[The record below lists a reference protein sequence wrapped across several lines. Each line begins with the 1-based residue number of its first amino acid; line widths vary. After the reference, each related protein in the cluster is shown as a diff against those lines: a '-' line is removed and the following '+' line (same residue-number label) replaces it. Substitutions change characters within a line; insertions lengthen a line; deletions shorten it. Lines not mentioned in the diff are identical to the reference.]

1 MLPFRAISMF
11 HAAVRAGSVSGA
23 AQELGVTPSA
33 ISQQIH
39 SLELFLGTALLVKV
53 GRQIKLTEA
62 GERYFEMISGGVE
75 QIVEAT
81 HRLRGYRAVT
91 VLTVRAA
98 PSLSSKW
105 LLPRLGNFIRS
116 HPQLDVRID
125 GTNEPTNFDREDVD
139 IDLRHGEGR
148 WPGLFVEGLAE
159 EHFFPVC
166 SPAYAAAGS
175 LMPSDF
181 PKHRLIHS
189 VKSMVQWTHWFDT
202 LGIIADRRWDRVLFD
217 RSHMVVDATVG
228 GLGIALESNLLMWQ
242 ELCDGRLVCPIVDPP
257 PITAVT
263 QWIVCPHD
271 RLRLSK
277 VQAFIEWLQGERDAW
292 LADVAKNRRVEA
304 SHT

>member
-1 MLPFRAISMF
+1 MIPFRAISMF
-11 HAAVRAGSVSGA
+11 HAAVRAGSVSRA

-33 ISQQIH
+33 VSQQIH

-62 GERYFEMISGGVE
+62 GERYYDMISDGVE

-91 VLTVRAA
+91 VLTIRAA

-105 LLPRLGNFIRS
+105 LLPRLGSFIAK
-116 HPQLDVRID
+116 HPQFEVRID
-125 GTNEPTNFDREDVD
+125 GTNEPTNFDREDID

-159 EHFFPVC
+159 ERFLPVC
-166 SPAYAAAGS
+166 SPDYAAAGS
-175 LMPSDF
+175 LMPADLVN
-181 PKHRLIHS
+181 HRLIHS
-189 VKSMVQWTHWFDT
+189 VKSLVQWTHWFAT
-202 LGIIADRRWDRVLFD
+202 LGIVPDRRWHRVLFD
-217 RSHMVVDATVG
+217 RSHMVVDAAVG
-228 GLGIALESNLLMWQ
+228 GLGIALESNLFMWQ
-242 ELCDGRLVCPIVDPP
+242 ELRQGRLICPVAEPP

-263 QWIVCPHD
+263 QWIVCPHN

-277 VQAFIEWLQGERDAW
+277 VRAFIEWLRAERDAW
-292 LADVAKNRRVEA
+292 LAEVAKANRP
-304 SHT
+304 

>member
-1 MLPFRAISMF
+1 MIPFRAISMF
-11 HAAVRAGSVSGA
+11 HAAVRAGSVSRA

-33 ISQQIH
+33 VSQQIH

-62 GERYFEMISGGVE
+62 GERYYDMISGGVE

-91 VLTVRAA
+91 VLTIRAA

-105 LLPRLGNFIRS
+105 LLPRLGSFIAK
-116 HPQLDVRID
+116 HPQFEVRID
-125 GTNEPTNFDREDVD
+125 GTNEPTNFDREDID

-159 EHFFPVC
+159 ERFFPVC
-166 SPAYAAAGS
+166 SPDYAAAGS
-175 LMPSDF
+175 VMPADLTN
-181 PKHRLIHS
+181 HRLIHS
-189 VKSMVQWTHWFDT
+189 VKSMVQWTHWFAA
-202 LGIIADRRWDRVLFD
+202 LGIVPDRRWHRVLFD
-217 RSHMVVDATVG
+217 RSHMVVDAAVD

-242 ELCDGRLVCPIVDPP
+242 ELRQGRLVCPVAEPP

-263 QWIVCPHD
+263 QWIVCPHN

-277 VQAFIEWLQGERDAW
+277 VRAFIEWLQAERDAW
-292 LADVAKNRRVEA
+292 LADVAKADRP
-304 SHT
+304 

>member
-1 MLPFRAISMF
+1 MIPFRAISMF
-11 HAAVRAGSVSGA
+11 HAAVRAGSVSRA

-33 ISQQIH
+33 VSQQIH

-62 GERYFEMISGGVE
+62 GERYYDMISGGVE

-91 VLTVRAA
+91 VLTIRAA

-105 LLPRLGNFIRS
+105 LLPRLGSFIAK
-116 HPQLDVRID
+116 HPQFEVRID
-125 GTNEPTNFDREDVD
+125 GTNEPTNFDREDID

-159 EHFFPVC
+159 ERFLPVC
-166 SPAYAAAGS
+166 SPDYAAAGS
-175 LMPSDF
+175 LMPADLVN
-181 PKHRLIHS
+181 HRLIHS
-189 VKSMVQWTHWFDT
+189 VKSLVQWTHWFAT
-202 LGIIADRRWDRVLFD
+202 LGIVPDRRWHRVLFD
-217 RSHMVVDATVG
+217 RSHMVVDAAVG
-228 GLGIALESNLLMWQ
+228 GLGIALESNLFMWQ
-242 ELCDGRLVCPIVDPP
+242 ELRQGRLICPVAEPP

-263 QWIVCPHD
+263 QWIVCPHN

-277 VQAFIEWLQGERDAW
+277 VRAFIEWLRAERDAW
-292 LADVAKNRRVEA
+292 LAEVAKANRP
-304 SHT
+304 